1 MSPTTSVPPNRRL
14 SLTEGMSHWEKDRN
28 LSQLCLKYLALENFA
43 ERFMM
48 KALEGGQ
55 VSEGP
60 SSLWFT
66 SFSVNLPLGV
76 RFAFC

>member
-1 MSPTTSVPPNRRL
+1 MTLTTSVPTSRRL
-14 SLTEGMSHWEKDRN
+14 GLTEGMSHWEKDRS

-43 ERFMM
+43 ERFMT

-55 VSEGP
+55 VI
-60 SSLWFT
+60 T